1 MPRIQLTLAL
11 IASAIIMVFGVY
23 LGLTKDD
30 TEAAVMG
37 WVLGVV
43 GAVGLV
49 ANLVLRARM
58 R

>member
-1 MPRIQLTLAL
+1 MARIQATLAV
-11 IASAIIMVFGVY
+11 IASALLLIIGAY
-23 LGLTKDD
+23 LGLTQGGTD
-30 TEAAVMG
+30 TATLG
-37 WVLGVV
+37 WLLSFV

>member
-1 MPRIQLTLAL
+1 MPRIHITLAL

-30 TEAAVMG
+30 TEAATMG

>member
-30 TEAAVMG
+30 TGAAILG